1 MKRFLTILITL
12 FSLNNSYGQESSFL
26 SSENIQKLNA
36 IIDSIDQN
44 YERDNASKF
53 YSMPQTTAHHF
64 EITTRNPE
72 EFLKLLA
79 ASKSFEELVNSE
91 PHLQIDRD
99 LLVIKSSYSNYKG
112 VKRMEIKSFEI
123 GNNSR
128 ANIKM
133 DYTDSLNQKDI
144 EYYFTSYTRKN
155 ITSIRGFYL
164 TAEFE
169 TYVIPKKYSNW
180 VSYTD
185 MIVQPEGKLFYN
197 TNASPSYTFSRDT
210 SIVDS
215 LVRYYAKVTDK
226 PAFDKN
232 DKFEARLEKNRN
244 WENRRIFYSDSLF
257 KNDPVFKELLFEAL
271 DFAEKENKSNGELE
285 FFTAQLISKSR
296 ALELMRNNQQI
307 GTCSFDN
314 GPRDQQ
320 KRMASLAA
328 DIPNWD
334 VFIESFMNLMND
346 NVSRVADN
354 NIASNARRTYIEELE
369 LLDLDLQKLL
379 LGSNM
384 RISDT
389 LATHYFSN
397 GSKVGKAFA
406 QLDEK
411 QQASFEKELIGLIK
425 DENIDAFN
433 KLHFY
438 NTYKNYQYFL
448 QDSIGKNAVEK
459 RMEPLVDFMPY
470 SLSSRIR
477 NPNKQLK
484 DLLHREMGKLENYD
498 ILDSSIGNIYS
509 YSYSGDCWMAEI
521 QEKNSERQIIYDL
534 TMPMEEKITPFQ
546 NFLDYKSELNTRV
559 EDHKFLQQLLQTNP
573 QNKLYLKFTGD
584 RSFANHQERITKD
597 MPVDLVNDLDFEDAI
612 SLYIRYPERKYVRYV
627 LLKNKDLLMLDI
639 PNGYSIPGYTF
650 DELVTKKKESF
661 LHTSYQTF
669 RVFNEEGE
677 MLR

>member
-1 MKRFLTILITL
+1 MKRFLPILITL
-12 FSLNNSYGQESSFL
+12 FCLNISYSQVSSIL
-26 SSENIQKLNA
+26 NSENIRQLNRL
-36 IIDSIDQN
+36 IDSIEQN
-44 YERDNASKF
+44 AQNRILPEL
-53 YSMPQTTAHHF
+53 YSLPQTTAHHF
-64 EITTRNPE
+64 EISTKNPK

-79 ASKSFEELVNSE
+79 TSKSFEEFVNSD
-91 PHLQIDRD
+91 PNLQIDRD
-99 LLVIKSSYSNYKG
+99 LLVIKNIYANSKG
-112 VKRMEIKSFEI
+112 EKQMEIKSFEI

-128 ANIKM
+128 RYIKL
-133 DYTDSLNQKDI
+133 DYTDSLNKKNI
-144 EYYFTSYTRKN
+144 KYFFTSYTRKN
-155 ITSIRGFYL
+155 ITNIRGFYL
-164 TAEFE
+164 NDEFE
-169 TYVIPKKYSNW
+169 SYSIPTKYSSW

-210 SIVDS
+210 SIVNS
-215 LVRYYAKVTDK
+215 LLKYYAKVTDK

-232 DKFEARLEKNRN
+232 DEFEARIAKNRN
-244 WENRRIFYSDSLF
+244 WENMRTFYSDSLF

-296 ALELMRNNQQI
+296 ALELIRNNQQV

-328 DIPNWD
+328 DIPNWG
-334 VFIESFMNLMND
+334 VFIESFMNLLND

-379 LGSNM
+379 LGSNL

-389 LATHYFSN
+389 LKSHYFSN

-406 QLDEK
+406 QLDGK
-411 QQASFEKELIGLIK
+411 QQASFENELTGLIK

-448 QDSIGKNAVEK
+448 QDSLKKIAVEK
-459 RMEPLVDFMPY
+459 RIVGLVDFMPY
-470 SLSSRIR
+470 SLRSRIIDS
-477 NPNKQLK
+477 NKQLK
-484 DLLHREMGKLENYD
+484 DLLYLEKGKLENYE
-498 ILDSSIGNIYS
+498 ILDSSIGSIYS
-509 YSYSGDCWMAEI
+509 YSYDGDCWMAEI
-521 QEKNSERQIIYDL
+521 KENNSEGQIIYDL

-546 NFLDYKSELNTRV
+546 NFLDQKSELTKRV
-559 EDHKFLQQLLQTNP
+559 KNHKFLQQLLKTQP
-573 QNKLYLKFTGD
+573 SNKLYLKFTRD
-584 RSFANHQERITKD
+584 RSFANHRERITND
-597 MPVDLVNDLDFEDAI
+597 MPKDLVEELDFKGAI
-612 SLYIRYPERKYVRYV
+612 SLYISYSERKYVRYI
-627 LLKNKDLLMLDI
+627 LLKNKNLVMLDI
-639 PNGYSIPGYTF
+639 PKEFSIPGYTF
-650 DELVTKKKESF
+650 EELVTKKEESF
-661 LHTSYQTF
+661 LHTSYQTY
-669 RVFNEEGE
+669 RVFNEQGE